1 MEPHHQIDTT
11 LERLTYTSAKNRQG
25 VEYLNLPCGFD
36 IETSSVEFA
45 DGEKS
50 AFMYIWMIGIGEGEP
65 VYYGREWGELA
76 DTLHHIGEFMELNE
90 ERRLPIYVHNLAY
103 EFQFM
108 RHYFEW
114 AEVFAVDR
122 REPLRA
128 TTTHGIEFRDNLAL
142 SGYSLEDTAKN
153 LTTRKVEKKA
163 GDLDYSLT
171 RHPLT
176 PLTEREMGYCES
188 DIQVVVAY
196 IAEQMDIYGD
206 VMKIPMTNTGRVRK
220 YVRDACYYSNKN
232 HKKSSKGKFKR
243 YRQIM
248 EDLTLEPEQYPM
260 MKQAFM
266 GGFTHANANYTG
278 QVLTDIASIDFTS
291 SYPSVMVAEQFPMS
305 RFRPAKVRSMKKL
318 RELCKSK
325 AVIMEIKFENIR
337 RKIKQDSYLSEK
349 KCTILKGETMDNGRV
364 HSADELAATIT
375 EIDLSI
381 IDAVYEWDAVYIGE
395 VLTAYKG
402 YLPKPIV
409 ESILNL
415 YQKKTTLKGVDGYET
430 EYLLSKGMLNSVYGM
445 AVTDIVKDNDIYETD
460 EWQRERADIEE
471 EIAEYNEKKMRF
483 LYYPWGL
490 WVTAYARRNL
500 WSGILAVG
508 EDYVYADTDSIKLK
522 NYDSHSDY
530 ILAYNFQTEKK
541 LRKACKHHG
550 IDPKLLDPPT
560 QKGDRKMLG
569 VWDYEGTYSRFK
581 TLGRKRYL
589 VEEDGKLTITVAG
602 LSKQKGIDYMKRKA
616 GSNEAVFDMF
626 NDSLYIPAKETG
638 KLTHTY
644 IDHEQRYN
652 VLDYQGGE
660 CEVSP
665 LSGTHLGPCEFT
677 LSVGER
683 YKIFLSMLMKGQ
695 LFLGT
700 AYK

>member
-1 MEPHHQIDTT
+1 MTPHHQIDET
-11 LERLTYTSAKNRQG
+11 LEALVYTSSKTRQG

-65 VYYGREWGELA
+65 VYFGREWGELV
-76 DTLHHIGEFMELNE
+76 DTLHYISEFLELDA
-90 ERRLPIYVHNLAY
+90 ERRLPIYVHSLAY

-114 AEVFAVDR
+114 TEVFAVDK
-122 REPLRA
+122 REPLKA
-128 TTTHGIEFRDNLAL
+128 TTTGGIEFRDSLIL
-142 SGYSLEDTAKN
+142 SGYSLAGTAKN
-153 LTTRKVEKKA
+153 LTTRKVEKKV

-206 VMKIPMTNTGRVRK
+206 VINIPMTNTGRVRQF
-220 YVRDACYYSNKN
+220 VRDACYYTSKN

-248 EDLTLEPEQYPM
+248 EDLTLNPKHYPM
-260 MKQAFM
+260 MKRAFM
-266 GGFTHANANYTG
+266 GGFTHANAHYTG
-278 QVLTDIASIDFTS
+278 QVLTDIVSIDFTS

-305 RFRPAKVRSMKKL
+305 RFRSAKVRSMKKL

-325 AVIMEIKFENIR
+325 AVIMDIKFKNIR

-349 KCTILKGETMDNGRV
+349 KCWKLKGETMDNGRLF
-364 HSADELAATIT
+364 SAEMVGTTIT
-375 EIDLSI
+375 EIDFSI
-381 IDAVYEWDAVYIGE
+381 MEAVYEWDEVHIGE

-415 YQKKTTLKGVDGYET
+415 YQKKTTLKGVEGYET
-430 EYLLSKGMLNSVYGM
+430 EYLLSKGMLNSIYGM
-445 AVTDIVKDNDIYETD
+445 AVTDIVKDDDIYEAD
-460 EWQRERADIEE
+460 KWQRESADIEE
-471 EIAEYNEKKMRF
+471 EISEYNEKKMRF

-522 NYDSHSDY
+522 NYEKHEEY

-560 QKGDRKMLG
+560 QKGERKMLG

-644 IDHEQRYN
+644 IDYEQRYN
-652 VLDYQGGE
+652 VLDYQGVE
-660 CEVSP
+660 CEVNP

-677 LSVGER
+677 LSEGEH